1 MQSNLDWKECP
12 HCGDDVSSERWA
24 LGEDYQLCKSCGE
37 MQAQEARESWT
48 VIQEYGKGGYMFVT
62 AAAAAR
68 TLKETNQKQLRS

>member
-1 MQSNLDWKECP
+1 MSAEWKDCEC
-12 HCGDDVSSERWA
+12 CGDDVSSERWA
-24 LGEDYQLCKSCGE
+24 LGYRVCLPCGE

>member
-1 MQSNLDWKECP
+1 MSADWKDCEC
-12 HCGDDVSSERWA
+12 CGDDVASDRWA
-24 LGEDYQLCKSCGE
+24 LGYRVCLPCGE